1 MYFFEVFLQHYI
13 ILLNMKRHIYLIIT
27 SFCCLF
33 THAQTGVLYNTGDKL
48 SSNLI
53 TQVYNDHLGFI
64 WIATWNGLN
73 TYDGYQFK
81 TYLHDRNS
89 ENTLADN
96 IVKCIMQA
104 EDGTFYIGMSG
115 ALQTLRND
123 KFHNLKA
130 TDVYNRVI
138 IPNANCI
145 FQRKNKEILI
155 GTSANGVLKIKN
167 ENEAQ
172 ADPTLCALVTHPKKM
187 LEDHDGWLW
196 ILTENDGIFAVK
208 DKQHR
213 HYYNGSRSFKDL
225 IIDENGNIFAANISE
240 GVYVKKA
247 GHNDFEPLP
256 LTNGI
261 RAQTLSMTRKGKLL
275 IGTNAQGL
283 YIYDTKTGLLDN
295 NPYYSNQVNLTR
307 GKVESIIEDNFGNIW
322 LGLLQKGVFKQ
333 STYNSPFAYM
343 GYKLGNNNTLSSEC
357 IMSLLETRDGTRW
370 IGADNDG
377 LYAVGHDA
385 TQLKHFTPGP
395 SPTNV
400 PSTILSM
407 DEDEDGKLW
416 VGSWLKGGGWV
427 DRNTGTYHRLDF
439 TIDNAESVF
448 GVKADKRGY
457 IWLGTM
463 GDGLKRYDTKTGEVK
478 SYTAKENA
486 PQDPSVNSLV
496 NDYISQLFLSKD
508 QKRLYVGTSLGL
520 CCLDIDNDSWI
531 SVFGRN
537 NIVPNKAVS
546 DMKEDENGNVW
557 VGVPDGLYCYNF
569 RTRQTK
575 IYTKEQRLA
584 DDHIAAIEI
593 DTHGHLWVS
602 TSHGLSCINLK
613 DNSVENY
620 FAGDGLQDNEFS
632 EGVSMID
639 ENGILTFGGMG
650 GITWF
655 DHRKMVRQKRNF
667 QVHVTNFFINGH
679 PVQAGTKSGGYIVT
693 DSTAIDA
700 NRFELAHQDNS
711 FSITLSTLTFDNPE
725 HISYQYSINKEN
737 WIRMPDGTNELTF
750 SHMPAGTYHF
760 RVKAIINQEESE
772 IRQFVVIVHPEWYRS
787 TTAYII
793 YLLLLGAL
801 LWWYFR
807 NRQQKEQTRLRMQAH
822 IHAEQMSDSRL
833 KTFINI
839 SHELR
844 TPMTLIF
851 APLETLMKGEKDPRR
866 LKIFN
871 TIKRNANRM
880 MSQLNQMLDLRKID
894 KGQLFLKMRETDLIK
909 FTEDVLTLFEHQAT
923 SKQITLTFN
932 HSEKSLPV
940 YIDRGQFDKVLINL
954 LGNSFKFTPTGGHI
968 TIDVHREGEQ
978 AVISIADDGVGIPAE
993 KLPRIF
999 DRFYQVTVGK
1009 DNNTGTGI
1017 GLDLTKSLVLL
1028 HHGNIS
1034 AANNEG
1040 EGEKG
1045 CTFTI
1050 GIPLGKEHLK
1060 PEELA
1065 TETEDENAIDIYD
1078 QPDEEIAEEEVK
1090 EDETEQKEAVTENNV
1105 PATSNKKRS
1114 IVVVD
1119 DDSDIRDFLANELG
1133 KDYIVT
1139 TYTNGR
1145 EALTGILQHVPDLII
1160 SDYIMPEMD
1169 GATLCSKLKSHV
1181 NTNHVPVI
1189 LLTGKDSE
1197 EDQLALLELGA
1208 NTVIHKPF
1216 NLEILKVNIDNLLH
1230 NREVLR
1236 NKFSGN
1242 ESAEN
1247 KITKVTTESPDER
1260 LLNRIIAVINK
1271 NLSNP
1276 DFNVNAI
1283 ADEVG
1288 VSRVHLFRK
1297 MKELTNLSPSVFI
1310 SNIRLK
1316 QAAQLLSEQH
1326 HSIEEITYICGFGSP
1341 SSFSRKFKSFYGMSP
1356 RDYMKEHL
1364 GGQK

>member
-1 MYFFEVFLQHYI
+1 
-13 ILLNMKRHIYLIIT
+13 MKRHIYLIIT
-27 SFCCLF
+27 YFCCLF
-33 THAQTGVLYNTGDKL
+33 AHAQTGVLYNTGDKL

-53 TQVYNDHLGFI
+53 TQVYTDHLGFI

-81 TYLHDRNS
+81 TYLHERDS

-96 IVKCIMQA
+96 IVKCILQA
-104 EDGTFYIGMSG
+104 DDGTFYIGMSG
-115 ALQTLRND
+115 AIQTLRND
-123 KFHNLKA
+123 KFHDLKA

-138 IPNANCI
+138 VPNANCI
-145 FQRKNKEILI
+145 IQRKNKEILI
-155 GTSANGVLKIKN
+155 GTSANGVLRIKN

-172 ADPTLCALVTHPKKM
+172 ADPTLCELVTHPRRM

-213 HYYNGSRSFKDL
+213 HFFAGSRSFMDF
-225 IIDENGNIFAANISE
+225 IIDENGNIFAANMSE

-256 LTNGI
+256 MNQRV
-261 RAQTLSMTRKGKLL
+261 RAQSLCMTRKGKLL

-283 YIYDTKTGLLDN
+283 FIYDTKTGLTED

-357 IMSLLETRDGTRW
+357 IMSLHETRDGTRW

-377 LYAVGHDA
+377 LFALGHNA
-385 TQLKHFTPGP
+385 QQLKHFTPGP
-395 SPTNV
+395 SPNNV
-400 PSTILSM
+400 PSTILAM

-427 DRNTGTYHRLDF
+427 DRNTGTYHFLEF
-439 TIDNAESVF
+439 TRGKAESVF
-448 GVKADKRGY
+448 DVKTDKRGY
-457 IWLGTM
+457 VWMGTM
-463 GDGLKRYDTKTGEVK
+463 GDGLKRYDPKTGEVK
-478 SYTAKENA
+478 SYNAKENA
-486 PQDPSVNSLV
+486 AQEPSVNSLV

-546 DMKEDENGNVW
+546 DVKEDDQGNVW
-557 VGVPDGLYCYNF
+557 VGVPDGLYCYNLK
-569 RTRQTK
+569 TRQTK
-575 IYTKEQRLA
+575 TYTKEQRLA

-593 DTHGHLWVS
+593 DNHGHLWVS

-679 PVQAGTKSGGYIVT
+679 PVQAGTKSGSYTVT

-725 HISYQYSINKEN
+725 HISYQYSINNEG
-737 WIRMPDGTNELTF
+737 WIRMPFGANELTF

-760 RVKAIINQEESE
+760 RVKAFINQEESE
-772 IRQFVVIVHPEWYRS
+772 IRQFVVVIHPEWYRS

-894 KGQLFLKMRETDLIK
+894 KGQLNMKMRETDLIK
-909 FTEDVLTLFEHQAT
+909 FTEDVLTLVEHQAT

-932 HSEKSLPV
+932 HSEESLPV

-968 TIDVHREGEQ
+968 TIDIHREGEQ

-999 DRFYQVTVGK
+999 DRFYQVAVGK

-1028 HHGNIS
+1028 HHGNIT

-1050 GIPLGKEHLK
+1050 NIPLGKDHLK

-1065 TETEDENAIDIYD
+1065 TETKEDNAIDVYD
-1078 QPDEEIAEEEVK
+1078 QPVENVEDQEEVK
-1090 EDETEQKEAVTENNV
+1090 GEESEPQEEAVAENA
-1105 PATSNKKRS
+1105 PATNNKKRS

-1119 DDSDIRDFLANELG
+1119 DDPDIREFLATELG

-1160 SDYIMPEMD
+1160 SDYIMPNMD

-1247 KITKVTTESPDER
+1247 KITRVTAESPDER
-1260 LLNRIIAVINK
+1260 LLNRIISVINK

-1326 HSIEEITYICGFGSP
+1326 HSIEEITYICGFASP

-1364 GGQK
+1364 KGGTK